1 MVESQFQVIKLVP
14 HHPRSAMFSTFRSS
28 SSAAVGPD
36 PRSLVM
42 LEDQWMIVW
51 KCTKLILK
59 PHHGRVEN
67 TGNMPSIT

>member
-1 MVESQFQVIKLVP
+1 MIPHIIPMFQTCVMVESQFQVIKLVP

-42 LEDQWMIVW
+42 LEDQWMIV
-51 KCTKLILK
+51 
-59 PHHGRVEN
+59 
-67 TGNMPSIT
+67 